1 MKSDIEQ
8 MLTFWSI
15 KH

>member
-1 MKSDIEQ
+1 MKLDIEQ